1 MEEKELSI
9 INTYSMQEN
18 SKLMIKNIIPS
29 QFKYLSNVY
38 NIMQGLIA
46 KMGRYKFDEDQGED
60 LSRIKKPLQVLKNGF
75 KYEGEFLRGTNIRD
89 GRGI

>member
-1 MEEKELSI
+1 
-9 INTYSMQEN
+9 
-18 SKLMIKNIIPS
+18 
-29 QFKYLSNVY
+29 
-38 NIMQGLIA
+38 
-46 KMGRYKFDEDQGED
+46 MGRYKFDEDLGED